1 VLLLQSFR
9 AYPAVS
15 LLLSTTP
22 APAMSIEDQ
31 NRLRALLDQAQ
42 ARLRTEGMLGVES
55 TVIPALQTQVA
66 QAGAGPTSS
75 AVAVFASQAFASTVR
90 LSVPV
95 VDRVVVDP
103 TFATRD
109 LVRSVQHTPRH
120 VVLLLHR
127 HEAMLYDGVGAT
139 VRPALRSAFP
149 LYPSRDAGDA
159 PWETAIQAFLA
170 RVDRGLGAYLRLHP
184 APLVLAGDENL
195 LERLRA
201 MSRNVTRLAGTVPTS
216 RGETAPET
224 LLPDRIAP
232 LLTDYLRSREAEA
245 LQLLADRAVA
255 HRVVAGVQD
264 AWRAAR
270 RERPEMLAVETGHFY
285 PARLSADGDQLE
297 PATDVDH
304 PDVLDDA
311 VDELIELVLDRG
323 GWVALVQ
330 DGALDDYQ
338 RVALTIRA

>member
-1 VLLLQSFR
+1 
-9 AYPAVS
+9 
-15 LLLSTTP
+15 
-22 APAMSIEDQ
+22 
-31 NRLRALLDQAQ
+31 
-42 ARLRTEGMLGVES
+42 
-55 TVIPALQTQVA
+55 
-66 QAGAGPTSS
+66 
-75 AVAVFASQAFASTVR
+75 VFASQAFASTVR

-149 LYPSRDAGDA
+149 LHPSRDAGDA
-159 PWETAIQAFLA
+159 PWETATRAFLA

-184 APLVLAGDENL
+184 APLVLAGDEKL

-201 MSRNVTRLAGTVPTS
+201 MSRNVTRLAGIVPIAP
-216 RGETAPET
+216 GETAPET
-224 LLPDRIAP
+224 LLPGRIAP

-270 RERPEMLAVETGHFY
+270 SERPEMLAVETGHFY

-330 DGALDDYQ
+330 DGALDSYQ
-338 RVALTIRA
+338 RLALTIRA